1 MNNKLPEIEDEV
13 SLLQQEIALI
23 DSRQLHEI
31 VTRGNIDSIFSI
43 TSTDAIGRETTFNE
57 IKGSEYFDLLKYFI
71 RNGYIDETYSDYM
84 TYFYEN
90 SLSRIDKTF
99 LRSITDKKAKDYT
112 YKLKNPQLVV
122 SRLKL
127 TDFDQEEVLNFD
139 NLKLILQQVYGIEN
153 ENAISHK
160 NYTQILTQ
168 PNSPLAQYIDENIS
182 EYLDVILLASNGTI
196 FDDES
201 AALSILN
208 NTDVTTEQKH
218 AYIETLRIAIVSIKM
233 VNDISLWK
241 PLLNNGIAM
250 CSEENIMEYFCAIK
264 SLDKIIIDFI
274 NSCRTV
280 LDFTEVLSSYG
291 DEKAEELFDAV
302 TICNSLKNQKYK
314 QILVSLGFMYE
325 YFDISNIFNEKLVIL
340 IDENIIKM
348 NPKTLDFIRKNY
360 GSQVLYFIQK
370 HLGEYT
376 EMMTT
381 DLFSVEELIEI
392 LSWDIADEIK
402 IGLLKF
408 TNEAISIIGKNYT
421 PAVCMYILG
430 NNFMEE
436 NLIELFS
443 SFDEWNDSVQNK
455 N

>member
-1 MNNKLPEIEDEV
+1 MRFSKL
-13 SLLQQEIALI
+13 
-23 DSRQLHEI
+23 
-31 VTRGNIDSIFSI
+31 
-43 TSTDAIGRETTFNE
+43 
-57 IKGSEYFDLLKYFI
+57 EY
-71 RNGYIDETYSDYM
+71 RNSNLELFQAVYQ
-84 TYFYEN
+84 N
-90 SLSRIDKTF
+90 SLYEI
-99 LRSITDKKAKDYT
+99 
-112 YKLKNPQLVV
+112 
-122 SRLKL
+122 
-127 TDFDQEEVLNFD
+127 NFD

-208 NTDVTTEQKH
+208 NIDVTTEQKH

-302 TICNSLKNQKYK
+302 TICNSLENQKYK

-360 GSQVLYFIQK
+360 GSQALYFIQK

-381 DLFSVEELIEI
+381 DLFSVEELEELIKDNLSLLCLISYLKLFDTRSRPKFEI
-392 LSWDIADEIK
+392 NT
-402 IGLLKF
+402 
-408 TNEAISIIGKNYT
+408 TNERLLTAFKKNNWIYD
-421 PAVCMYILG
+421 Y
-430 NNFMEE
+430 EE
-436 NLIELFS
+436 NNDKDGYYKIIRKKPSNPLPDELL
-443 SFDEWNDSVQNK
+443 
-455 N
+455 